1 MPGGLG
7 TILRK
12 MRALAQPAASD
23 AVLLEHFIA
32 TREEAAFAAVVER
45 HGPLVLS
52 VCRRML
58 RNEHDA
64 EDAFQITFLVLA
76 RKAAA
81 VRRQA
86 ALASWLYGPAYRSA
100 MEIKRQTARRRQR
113 EEKAG
118 TRRESLTPPAH

>member
-1 MPGGLG
+1 MPQAGLQF
-7 TILRK
+7 ILTRVTPSDSQDDA
-12 MRALAQPAASD
+12 ALLDQ
-23 AVLLEHFIA
+23 FI
-32 TREEAAFAAVVER
+32 RLQSESAFAALLER

-52 VCRRML
+52 VCRRVL

-81 VRRQA
+81 VRRRA
-86 ALASWLYGPAYRSA
+86 ALASWLYGAAYRSA

-118 TRRESLTPPAH
+118 ARRE